1 MIRLTGFG
9 TRGLVVW
16 ACLLAMLAWAHLP
29 AFAQDGGDES
39 GDEKKDGG
47 ELPPADEEPPKDK
60 GNSGP
65 DPAEMS
71 KALEGVFKNMP
82 GALEAMK
89 EAGITG
95 EPGSEGANDAQAAT
109 TPRPVPN
116 LDDKSKSVS
125 IDFTDTDIKQIVKIM
140 SEMTGKNFMI
150 DKNVAGTVT
159 IISPTR
165 VTPREAYDIFM
176 SVLAVNGL
184 TTVEVGGI
192 TKIIPI
198 KDAQTSP
205 IATNTA
211 GVPRSNDQFI
221 TQLVPLKNIDAND
234 VATAFR
240 GLVSADGNIF
250 AYGPSNMVIVLDTA
264 SNITRLM
271 KILQR
276 LDVAGADQE
285 VLVIPLEYASADILA
300 DVVLELFEQ
309 PGAKSSGAGA
319 SPLQARLQE
328 RRQALAARRLPGMP
342 GQAGASASIA
352 GSDETKV
359 IADTRTNSLI
369 VKASKFGVQQI
380 RDLVA
385 KLDTPLPGGEGK
397 IHVVY
402 LENADAEELAGTL
415 AELAGGGSGGA
426 GSTAANRRQG
436 QLGNDPR
443 AQAMGGLAGG
453 RGGASSSMARG
464 LTGAFG
470 GRSGAAGLGSSQL
483 DRRGTSGIAATTGRF
498 LADFDG
504 AVRITAEASTNSL
517 VIIASNRDF
526 KILKEV
532 IDKLDIPRRQVFVE
546 ALIMEISVDRGLD
559 LGFEFR
565 STNDVTEEG
574 VQVIGGTNYGGIQ
587 QAAANPL
594 GVSGFAIGAADGT
607 ITFAGETFPN
617 IGALFRAM
625 ATDQDVNVLSTPH
638 VLTLDN
644 EEAQVVVAN
653 NIPFIT
659 GQIFSANNSNPT
671 TTIERQDVGIT
682 LRITPQINESDM
694 VKLLIYQEVSQVTD
708 SPEGLS
714 AASVGVTTAK
724 RTADT
729 VVVVKDRQTVIIG
742 GLLKDQVAVV
752 ESKVPVLGD
761 IPLLGYLFKTS
772 KTKVQKTN
780 LLIFLTPYIIKD
792 SGDLEEV
799 TRLTNARKEI
809 FREKNHIPDRNDDMR
824 MFNYNN
830 LTPRQSN
837 FQAPLDDT
845 IETDP
850 RLRRMMEEQTTTTGD
865 ASSGDTTGDEG
876 FTGDEGDSGESG
888 GDGESDSSG
897 GEFDPI
903 DQ

>member
-16 ACLLAMLAWAHLP
+16 ACLLAMLMWAVVP
-29 AFAQDGGDES
+29 AFAQDEGEDS
-39 GDEKKDGG
+39 GDEKKKDGG
-47 ELPPADEEPPKDK
+47 EQPPADGEPPKEK
-60 GNSGP
+60 GQPGP
-65 DPAEMS
+65 DPAEMT
-71 KALEGVFKNMP
+71 KALQDVFKSMP

-95 EPGSEGANDAQAAT
+95 ETGADGDSTKSAT

-159 IISPTR
+159 IISPTK

-184 TTVEVGGI
+184 TTVDVGGI

-250 AYGPSNMVIVLDTA
+250 AYGPSNMVIVLDSA

-285 VLVIPLEYASADILA
+285 VIVIPLEYASADILA

-328 RRQALAARRLPGMP
+328 RRQALSARRLPGMA

-380 RDLVA
+380 RELVA

-415 AELAGGGSGGA
+415 AELAGGSAGGM
-426 GSTAANRRQG
+426 GGTAANRRQG

-443 AQAMGGLAGG
+443 SQALGGLSG

-464 LTGAFG
+464 LTGALG

-483 DRRGTSGIAATTGRF
+483 DRRGTSGIAATSGRF

-850 RLRRMMEEQTTTTGD
+850 RLRRLMEEQSQTSGDTTTGE
-865 ASSGDTTGDEG
+865 TTGDEG
-876 FTGDEGDSGESG
+876 FTGGEGEGDSSG
-888 GDGESDSSG
+888 GEGEGDSSG